1 MKKNILYAM
10 LFAMATLTLTSCND
24 KDSEGLS
31 RILYYPV
38 LTMNGDAFM
47 KVEVGGNF
55 NDPGCTATVG
65 TEDIS
70 SSIVTTSDVNTS
82 KPGFYTVSYAAKND
96 EGYTA
101 TAKRTVMVK
110 DSKNFAST
118 YLAECFYSEARHYY
132 NTPIYITSLGGD
144 LYEIDDIIGGYQ
156 FNGVNP
162 GFEPRYDFHLEAKIK
177 LHADNTITVEEMGK
191 FYFTTVVTLQD
202 GKYDPETG
210 TIVLKLLYGT
220 ANMTVTL
227 TK

>member
-10 LFAMATLTLTSCND
+10 LLAMGALSMTSCND

-38 LTMNGDAFM
+38 LTLNGDAFIKM
-47 KVEVGGNF
+47 EIGSAYD
-55 NDPGCTATVG
+55 DPGCVATVG

-70 SSIVTTSDVNTS
+70 STIVTTSDVNTS
-82 KPGFYTVSYAAKND
+82 KSGFYTVNYAAKND
-96 EGYTA
+96 EGYSA

-110 DSKNFAST
+110 DSRNFAST

-132 NTPIYITSLGGD
+132 NSPIYITDLGNG

-162 GFEPRYDFHLEAKIK
+162 GFEPRYDFHLEAKIR
-177 LHADNTITVEEMGK
+177 LNDDNTITVEEMGK
-191 FYFTTVVTLQD
+191 FYFSTVVTLKE
-202 GKYDPETG
+202 GTYDPETG
-210 TIVLKLLYGT
+210 TIVLKLLYGS